1 MVKVKK
7 PISVPSNKKNEP
19 TELQNELKES
29 FKKLHVDSKNKTKTI
44 DDYSQLIAKK
54 RKEYKILHKENQQL
68 KIKIQKKEDYN
79 THQQLVDYNKRIMK
93 KLPKRKRKYQQ
104 AIYQSSSSSESDDR
118 NNYYYKRPKRKNIR
132 QKKN

>member
-7 PISVPSNKKNEP
+7 PISVPSNKKSEP

-29 FKKLHVDSKNKTKTI
+29 FKKLYLDSKNKKKTI
-44 DDYSQLIAKK
+44 NDYSQLIAKK
-54 RKEYKILHKENQQL
+54 RKECKILHKENQQL
-68 KIKIQKKEDYN
+68 KIKVQKKEDYN

-104 AIYQSSSSSESDDR
+104 AVYQSSSSSESDDG

>member
-29 FKKLHVDSKNKTKTI
+29 FKKLHLDSKNKTKTI

-68 KIKIQKKEDYN
+68 KIKIQKKKIII
-79 THQQLVDYNKRIMK
+79 LI
-93 KLPKRKRKYQQ
+93 
-104 AIYQSSSSSESDDR
+104 
-118 NNYYYKRPKRKNIR
+118 NNWLIIIKE
-132 QKKN
+132 